1 MKASKFLCLTVIA
14 LAVVVLSGC
23 EEEDG
28 PLQSENAINN
38 TPSVN
43 SDQDFIDPKDR
54 DLPIPMIQEMSKK
67 ENIQEPVDIQSK
79 ELAPLSENNY
89 LHAIE

>member
-14 LAVVVLSGC
+14 LAVIVLSGC

-43 SDQDFIDPKDR
+43 SDQDF
-54 DLPIPMIQEMSKK
+54 
-67 ENIQEPVDIQSK
+67 
-79 ELAPLSENNY
+79 
-89 LHAIE
+89 

>member
-1 MKASKFLCLTVIA
+1 
-14 LAVVVLSGC
+14 
-23 EEEDG
+23 
-28 PLQSENAINN
+28 
-38 TPSVN
+38 
-43 SDQDFIDPKDR
+43 
-54 DLPIPMIQEMSKK
+54 MIQEMSKK